1 MSITETV
8 DATLSTQVVQEINEF
23 AEQLNLATE
32 AGGEPAKPAKK
43 PAAKKRTPKKTPAVP
58 ETKVKVA
65 PKEAAVEVVKA
76 EAQKAPSKPPQY
88 IPMIPQSKLVVK
100 IAYSIVKDGKQFHR
114 LAQTELG
121 LTMNDCKSFDS
132 RVVRVDINKGIIN
145 PAQNDKKAFRDLTLE
160 DPIVSYT
167 LFETEDGRSRF
178 LAIGCTGKTV
188 YMIMRKDLSYSFV
201 IDVSSL
207 NPLEAVT
214 NLYVSNLN
222 KGQASFTKTAGLLG
236 NFFEN
241 LFSAV
246 LDDRTILAF
255 DVTRF
260 SGTVADVRLYVNPKD
275 HTEDMISV
283 NNYVFDVELNKF
295 PGRQIARG
303 DTKPK
308 KAASQG

>member
-1 MSITETV
+1 MSINASAV
-8 DATLSTQVVQEINEF
+8 AHLSAEVAEASDPAVLKDVV
-23 AEQLNLATE
+23 EQSPGIVPE
-32 AGGEPAKPAKK
+32 APAAAPAAKKPAKK
-43 PAAKKRTPKKTPAVP
+43 KSVKKPAAAVP

-65 PKEAAVEVVKA
+65 AKSDPKEVKTPA
-76 EAQKAPSKPPQY
+76 PKPQSKAPQY
-88 IPMIPQSKLVVK
+88 IPMIPQSRLVVK
-100 IAYSIVKDGKQFHR
+100 TDYSVVKDGKQFHR

-121 LTMNDCKSFDS
+121 LTPYDCKSFET
-132 RVVRVDINKGIIN
+132 RVVRVDINKGVIN
-145 PAQNDKKAFRDLTLE
+145 PALTDKKSFRDLTLE

-188 YMIMRKDLSYSFV
+188 YMIIRKDLSYSFV

-214 NLYVSNLN
+214 NLYISNLN
-222 KGQASFTKTAGLLG
+222 KGQASFNKTAGLLS

-246 LDDRTILAF
+246 LEDRTILAF
-255 DVTRF
+255 EVTRF
-260 SGTVADVRLYVNPKD
+260 SGTIANVRLYVNPKD
-275 HTEDMISV
+275 HTENMLSV

-308 KAASQG
+308 K

>member
-1 MSITETV
+1 MTINTAVAADLSSADVVELKNVADHVAGTAPEAQV
-8 DATLSTQVVQEINEF
+8 ATP
-23 AEQLNLATE
+23 A
-32 AGGEPAKPAKK
+32 AKPAKK
-43 PAAKKRTPKKTPAVP
+43 KPAKKAAAVP

-65 PKEAAVEVVKA
+65 AKTPPKEEAKEAVVAKNGA
-76 EAQKAPSKPPQY
+76 HKAPSKAPQY

-100 IAYSIVKDGKQFHR
+100 IAYSMVKDGKQFHR
-114 LAQTELG
+114 LAQAELG
-121 LTMNDCKSFDS
+121 LTANDCKSFDS
-132 RVVRVDINKGIIN
+132 RIVRVDINKGIIN
-145 PAQNDKKAFRDLTLE
+145 PDLTDKKSFRDLTLE

-188 YMIMRKDLSYSFV
+188 YMIIRKDLSYSFV

-214 NLYVSNLN
+214 NLYISNLN
-222 KGQASFTKTAGLLG
+222 KGQASFNKTAGLLS

-246 LDDRTILAF
+246 LEDRTILAF
-255 DVTRF
+255 EVTRF
-260 SGTVADVRLYVNPKD
+260 SGTVANVRLYVNPKD
-275 HTEDMISV
+275 HTENMLSV

-308 KAASQG
+308 K